1 MRVFLSVML
10 SVFFLCILSPA
21 GTRYVSV
28 YRNPKANLADL
39 AGKKIACF
47 VVIPSEEFRSGR
59 EETVAEELR
68 TRGLNTVAGYTVLPG
83 ELVKDREKAKAFLN
97 KAGVTGAVMLRLV
110 DDQAAQRQTTAGWY
124 AGPYYDSFWGY
135 WGHGWSQAYVVETT
149 WTERVITLE
158 TLIYSIEKDQLLWA
172 GRSETSSPK
181 DIKKF
186 VKDLMDAAGKEL
198 RKSGLVP
205 K

>member
-1 MRVFLSVML
+1 MKLCRGVLLAVVLVSTLSL
-10 SVFFLCILSPA
+10 A
-21 GTRYVSV
+21 GTKYVSV
-28 YRNPKANLADL
+28 YRNPKADL
-39 AGKKIACF
+39 KDLSGKKIACF
-47 VVIPSEEFRSGR
+47 VVIPSEEFRNGR
-59 EETVAEELR
+59 EETVAAELR
-68 TRGLNTVAGYTVLPG
+68 ERGLNTIAGYTVLPG

-97 KAGVTGAVMLRLV
+97 KAGVAGAVMLRLV
-110 DDQAAQRQTTAGWY
+110 GDQAATKQTTAGWY
-124 AGPYYDSFWGY
+124 NQPNYNSFWGY
-135 WGHGWSQAYVVETT
+135 WGYGWSSVYVVETT
-149 WTERVITLE
+149 WTDRVITLE
-158 TLIYSIEKDQLLWA
+158 TMIYSIEKDELLWA